1 MKRFL
6 LILVA
11 VGMIFTACEENGG
24 IEEGDGQKD
33 PTEQPGGDGG
43 NENGDGN
50 GNQGGSDNPGGD
62 NGNEGGQGTF
72 ADPNN
77 PLNGITC
84 ANNEILYISTTCL
97 PIAITKEGFNVRM
110 VGNTYENGIGRF
122 VFDGEVTNIPDNKF
136 ENNEELEYIKLPNS
150 VTSIGTCAFQT
161 CSSLK
166 SVTIPDSVTAI
177 GGYAFRYCSSLT
189 SITIPNSVTSIG
201 DEAFYDCSSLTRVN
215 ITDLSAWCKIDFY
228 DGCANP
234 LSYAKNLYLN
244 GELVA
249 ELTIPSDI
257 AEIKSYTFYNC
268 SSLTSVT
275 IGDSVTSIGG
285 RAFENCNS
293 LTTFY
298 GKFASADNRCLIID
312 GVLKVFALAGLT
324 SYTIPDSVT
333 SIGEGAFS
341 GCSGLVSIIIP
352 NSVASIGEGAFSGC
366 SGLASVTI
374 LDGVTTIGD
383 YAFSGCS
390 SLASV
395 TIPDGVTT
403 IGSYAFYECS
413 GLINIT
419 IPNSVTSVGDYTFI
433 NCFNLED
440 VYCKAIIPPYAGD
453 HIFGYVRAI
462 RAVKIYVPTASVKA
476 YKSASG
482 WSNFASY
489 IVGYDF

>member
-1 MKRFL
+1 MKKL
-6 LILVA
+6 LLMLAA
-11 VGMIFTACEENGG
+11 VGVVFTACEGNGG
-24 IEEGDGQKD
+24 LDDETNDN
-33 PTEQPGGDGG
+33 PTEQPGGNG
-43 NENGDGN
+43 ENGN
-50 GNQGGSDNPGGD
+50 G
-62 NGNEGGQGTF
+62 GTYE
-72 ADPNN
+72 DPNS
-77 PLNGITC
+77 PLTGIKC

-97 PIAITKEGFNVRM
+97 PIAITSEGFNVRM
-110 VGNTYENGIGRF
+110 VSNTYENGIGRF
-122 VFDGEVTNIPDNKF
+122 VFDGEVTNVPDEKF
-136 ENNEELEYIKLPNS
+136 KDHKELEYIKLPKSITSIGGEAFDYCNSLASITIPNS
-150 VTSIGTCAFQT
+150 VTLIGYKAFYN
-161 CSSLK
+161 CRSLK
-166 SVTIPDSVTAI
+166 
-177 GGYAFRYCSSLT
+177 

-234 LSYAKNLYLN
+234 LSYAKNLYHN

-257 AEIKSYTFYNC
+257 TEIKSYTFYNC

-312 GVLKVFALAGLT
+312 GVLKVFAPAGLT

-333 SIGEGAFS
+333 SIGKDAFSYCRSLTSVTIPDSVTSIEEGAFS

-366 SGLASVTI
+366 SGLASATI
-374 LDGVTTIGD
+374 PNGVTTIGS

-419 IPNSVTSVGDYTFI
+419 IPNSVTSVGGYTFI
-433 NCFNLED
+433 NCFSLED
-440 VYCKAIIPPYAGD
+440 VYCKAMIPPYAGD
-453 HIFGYVRAI
+453 YIFGYVRAV